1 MTILKII
8 DISSASPDFI
18 PPENQK
24 SHHDSDVGRSITILT
39 AREAQYSP

>member
-8 DISSASPDFI
+8 DISSAGPDFI

-24 SHHDSDVGRSITILT
+24 SHHDGDAGHLIAILT